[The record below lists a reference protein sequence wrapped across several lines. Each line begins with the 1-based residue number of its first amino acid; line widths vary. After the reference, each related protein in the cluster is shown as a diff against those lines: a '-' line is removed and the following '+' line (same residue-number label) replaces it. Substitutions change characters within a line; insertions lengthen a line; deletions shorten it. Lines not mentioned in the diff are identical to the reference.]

1 MGETDTLQHLSN
13 EREGLQNFFLHERY
27 CKFAERTFR
36 KTLAMSSPDAFGANQ
51 TYNAERQAGS
61 IGSFGVTS
69 APESYTSRDDDSAG
83 ANMPEN
89 RDPIYV
95 NR

>member
-1 MGETDTLQHLSN
+1 M
-13 EREGLQNFFLHERY
+13 HERY
-27 CKFAERTFR
+27 CKFVAENFPQA
-36 KTLAMSSPDAFGANQ
+36 LAMSAPDAFGVNQ
-51 TYNAERQAGS
+51 TYDAERHAGS

-69 APESYTSRDDDSAG
+69 TPERYTSRDDDSAG

-89 RDPIYV
+89 REPIYI

>member
-1 MGETDTLQHLSN
+1 M
-13 EREGLQNFFLHERY
+13 
-27 CKFAERTFR
+27 A
-36 KTLAMSSPDAFGANQ
+36 SSGAFGANQ
-51 TYNAERQAGS
+51 TYNTERHAGS

-69 APESYTSRDDDSAG
+69 APESYISRVDDSAG
-83 ANMPEN
+83 VNMPEN

>member
-1 MGETDTLQHLSN
+1 
-13 EREGLQNFFLHERY
+13 LHERY
-27 CKFAERTFR
+27 CKFVAENFPQA
-36 KTLAMSSPDAFGANQ
+36 LAMSAPDAFGANQ

-69 APESYTSRDDDSAG
+69 APESYISRDDDSAG